1 MDMRPQNP
9 RTPCS
14 PQGMSPPWK
23 ARVEAVSLRSLALPQ
38 LFRVAEAV
46 PAAPELSSVLDSQ
59 PCVTQAEQQ
68 CPERRQTLSSP
79 CWGLMEQR
87 VKVLRAGCSPTQ
99 LLLIAGPQSRLE
111 AVHGPNGAGRGR
123 SRGWRSQ
130 TGSPCPWNP
139 GKEHTQPAPA
149 SPPPPPPPHEGPSPG
164 DMSLTL
170 DSQHSPRAAAMPF
183 FPPGQMELLKAMGVT
198 GPLQPGQGA
207 SPAPHGHPA
216 PLDPLPTGHGMD
228 VCPLRCTMPGGNELF
243 QTTFS
248 GRDGP
253 GSQARRWQPW
263 PLSSPS
269 LPPTLL
275 PSSPP
280 LRLNDFHM
288 GLWQAE
294 PSLPALSEISKFRRN
309 MKIVKR
315 PFLRG

>member
-1 MDMRPQNP
+1 MAQMGPGRAGPGDGDPRQAPRAPGTRERSTHSQPQP
-9 RTPCS
+9 RHHHHHPT
-14 PQGMSPPWK
+14 
-23 ARVEAVSLRSLALPQ
+23 R
-38 LFRVAEAV
+38 V
-46 PAAPELSSVLDSQ
+46 PALGTCPSPWTPSTAPELL
-59 PCVTQAEQQ
+59 Q
-68 CPERRQTLSSP
+68 CL
-79 CWGLMEQR
+79 
-87 VKVLRAGCSPTQ
+87 
-99 LLLIAGPQSRLE
+99 
-111 AVHGPNGAGRGR
+111 
-123 SRGWRSQ
+123 
-130 TGSPCPWNP
+130 
-139 GKEHTQPAPA
+139 
-149 SPPPPPPPHEGPSPG
+149 
-164 DMSLTL
+164 
-170 DSQHSPRAAAMPF
+170 F

-198 GPLQPGQGA
+198 EPLQPGQGA

-309 MKIVKR
+309 MKIVKL